1 MELLIWIG
9 KGVKVSKFTFLIM
22 QAQQEVPVWLEETAF
37 GFQGERVF
45 RSANTQKVSL
55 EMNSKSWHLE
65 LFLSVEVCL
74 AVYLQSTA
82 TETVLSVTLSLI
94 LAVHL

>member
-37 GFQGERVF
+37 GQGERVF

-55 EMNSKSWHLE
+55 EMNSKS
-65 LFLSVEVCL
+65 
-74 AVYLQSTA
+74 
-82 TETVLSVTLSLI
+82 
-94 LAVHL
+94 